1 MASWSV
7 RQSGLPVRTMA
18 TVTVPGF
25 LPSASPNR
33 RRGEIRFRDST
44 AGRKLLTLDE
54 TDRALKEAE
63 ARNAELEARLQ
74 DEPSTPPGRR

>member
-33 RRGEIRFRDST
+33 RRGTCLLWEEPKGPDFVLEVTLWSTRRQDEGFKRDPY
-44 AGRKLLTLDE
+44 
-54 TDRALKEAE
+54 
-63 ARNAELEARLQ
+63 ARL
-74 DEPSTPPGRR
+74 DSS